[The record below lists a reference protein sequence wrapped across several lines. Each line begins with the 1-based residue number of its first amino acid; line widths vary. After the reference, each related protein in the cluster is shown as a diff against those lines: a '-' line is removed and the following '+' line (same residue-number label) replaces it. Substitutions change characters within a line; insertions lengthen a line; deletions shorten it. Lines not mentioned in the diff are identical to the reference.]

1 MYLFVQTSKYHRQA
15 VRCTSSWVK
24 RTTNQTILQ
33 WFSGIILFIEAVHS
47 KQHENRGTERD
58 KHKNWIHMQIPVGFM
73 NNSVYAL
80 CMHKVHIFYLHD
92 RWIAC
97 YCCYSYCFC
106 WIIYTFLVCCVF
118 FSVQL
123 FMEFKLT
130 KHLPLTQC
138 TFYEIIGSNTT
149 HVCARPSITREY
161 FKLCSKEILASC
173 TFPHEFHIFG
183 VGQCN

>member
-1 MYLFVQTSKYHRQA
+1 MHYACTKFIYFICMIGESLVIVVILTVFAESSTLF
-15 VRCTSSWVK
+15 
-24 RTTNQTILQ
+24 
-33 WFSGIILFIEAVHS
+33 
-47 KQHENRGTERD
+47 
-58 KHKNWIHMQIPVGFM
+58 
-73 NNSVYAL
+73 L
-80 CMHKVHIFYLHD
+80 C
-92 RWIAC
+92 
-97 YCCYSYCFC
+97 
-106 WIIYTFLVCCVF
+106 VCVCVF